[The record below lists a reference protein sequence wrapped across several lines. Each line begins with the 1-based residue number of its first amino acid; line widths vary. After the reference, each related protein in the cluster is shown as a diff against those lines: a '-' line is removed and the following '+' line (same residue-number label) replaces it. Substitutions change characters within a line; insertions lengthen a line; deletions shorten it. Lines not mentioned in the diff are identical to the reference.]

1 MSPPLRRP
9 TCNNLCLRVGE
20 GGLHQ
25 EHLRGHEIT
34 GESSNMFRDSVL
46 ASPVLRRGVTA
57 LAVAAAATM
66 FVGTAATAE
75 PAAVVGEVS
84 ADSIAAARAQAIGT
98 TVTVVGTATTPSG
111 VFESSF
117 YDKGFGLQSGNS
129 GIYISDPNNSGIA
142 LGDQVQVTG
151 VLADQEGLLVV
162 RPTAVEVIGTTTQI
176 SPARLPLNAI
186 GEGSEGRLVTVSGIV
201 SGPVVDDL
209 PYGHKILV
217 SGVDGDTVI
226 FVNTQTGIDVD
237 AVAVGRPITVTGF
250 SGQYASTYEVLP
262 RSEADVQQGFTGSLS
277 FGS

>member
-25 EHLRGHEIT
+25 EDLRGHEIT

-98 TVTVVGTATTPSG
+98 TVTVVGT
-111 VFESSF
+111 
-117 YDKGFGLQSGNS
+117 
-129 GIYISDPNNSGIA
+129 
-142 LGDQVQVTG
+142 
-151 VLADQEGLLVV
+151 
-162 RPTAVEVIGTTTQI
+162 
-176 SPARLPLNAI
+176 
-186 GEGSEGRLVTVSGIV
+186 
-201 SGPVVDDL
+201 
-209 PYGHKILV
+209 
-217 SGVDGDTVI
+217 
-226 FVNTQTGIDVD
+226 
-237 AVAVGRPITVTGF
+237 
-250 SGQYASTYEVLP
+250 
-262 RSEADVQQGFTGSLS
+262 
-277 FGS
+277 

>member
-1 MSPPLRRP
+1 
-9 TCNNLCLRVGE
+9 
-20 GGLHQ
+20 
-25 EHLRGHEIT
+25 
-34 GESSNMFRDSVL
+34 
-46 ASPVLRRGVTA
+46 
-57 LAVAAAATM
+57 M

-162 RPTAVEVIGTTTQI
+162 RPTAVEGNRHDYPDQPGATAPQCN
-176 SPARLPLNAI
+176 RLRAV
-186 GEGSEGRLVTVSGIV
+186 RVVS
-201 SGPVVDDL
+201 
-209 PYGHKILV
+209 
-217 SGVDGDTVI
+217 
-226 FVNTQTGIDVD
+226 
-237 AVAVGRPITVTGF
+237 
-250 SGQYASTYEVLP
+250 
-262 RSEADVQQGFTGSLS
+262 
-277 FGS
+277 

>member
-1 MSPPLRRP
+1 
-9 TCNNLCLRVGE
+9 
-20 GGLHQ
+20 
-25 EHLRGHEIT
+25 
-34 GESSNMFRDSVL
+34 MFRDSVL
-46 ASPVLRRGVTA
+46 AGPVLRRGGVTA

-129 GIYISDPNNSGIA
+129 GIYISDPNNSGVV
-142 LGDQVQVTG
+142 LGDRVQVTG

-162 RPTAVEVIGTTTQI
+162 RPTTVEVIGTTTQI
-176 SPARLPLNAI
+176 SPARLPPLNAI

-217 SGVDGDTVI
+217 SGARETPSSSS
-226 FVNTQTGIDVD
+226 THRRESTSMPSPSD
-237 AVAVGRPITVTGF
+237 ARSPSPVSV
-250 SGQYASTYEVLP
+250 ASTPAPTRFFPPARKPMCSRVS
-262 RSEADVQQGFTGSLS
+262 RAA
-277 FGS
+277 

>member
-1 MSPPLRRP
+1 
-9 TCNNLCLRVGE
+9 
-20 GGLHQ
+20 
-25 EHLRGHEIT
+25 
-34 GESSNMFRDSVL
+34 MFRDSVL
-46 ASPVLRRGVTA
+46 AGPVLRRGGVTA

-129 GIYISDPNNSGIA
+129 GIYISDPNNSGGVV
-142 LGDQVQVTG
+142 LGDRVQVTG

-162 RPTAVEVIGTTTQI
+162 RPTTVEVIGTTTQI
-176 SPARLPLNAI
+176 SPARLPPLNAI

-217 SGVDGDTVI
+217 SGAEGNTVI

-262 RSEADVQQGFTGSLS
+262 PRSEADVQQGFTGSLS